1 MSKASASAKACHS
14 VPLKTAAPQ
23 DDVISTPSGD
33 RQHVPKQRTAR
44 HSLQSIRRAYAVVKY
59 KDRRGKTHVHK
70 ERNTWGSHAEREMI
84 QYLENKLES
93 EALTSQTIKFYVNFS
108 PCFQCSGHIISFLEE
123 AEQFYDIDL
132 KLEIIFS
139 HLYKIRRPSCLDR
152 SHNKDHRLPEPAEHK
167 RNLVGLR
174 KLSSVYGVEL
184 HPFGEKDWQRFSVLL
199 SVPFSRSDYR
209 VTGREGEDRA
219 LLDDFQTLCIQK

>member
-1 MSKASASAKACHS
+1 MLLLKPVILYPSKPRLLNMTSFPPPAEI
-14 VPLKTAAPQ
+14 V
-23 DDVISTPSGD
+23 STFRNSGLHGI
-33 RQHVPKQRTAR
+33 QFQNIR
-44 HSLQSIRRAYAVVKY
+44 HAYAVVKY

-70 ERNTWGSHAEREMI
+70 ERNTWVSHAEREMI

-108 PCFQCSGHIISFLEE
+108 PCFQCSGHIVSFLEE
-123 AEQFYDIDL
+123 AEQLYDIDL

-139 HLYKIRRPSCLDR
+139 HLYKIRRPSCLDG

-184 HPFGEKDWQRFSVLL
+184 HPFGEKDWQRFAVLL
-199 SVPFSRSDYR
+199 SVPFSRLHYW
-209 VTGREGEDRA
+209 VTGREDEDRA